1 MKQFLDHDGLHK
13 RLTIAHA
20 EMHDTLGAEQLRVVG
35 VWLECLGDMQI
46 ANILEGNTDAIAED
60 KTRAE
65 LFCELMN
72 AVSSRRSTGH
82 IF

>member
-1 MKQFLDHDGLHK
+1 
-13 RLTIAHA
+13 
-20 EMHDTLGAEQLRVVG
+20 MHDTLSTEQLRVVG
-35 VWLECLGDMQI
+35 VWLESLGDLQI
-46 ANILEGNTDAIAED
+46 ANILDRKLSDIQED